1 VFAPRFPPLRVPSLG
16 YLNEK
21 LFWVPEDVLLLL
33 NGHVYV
39 TQHKF
44 KEGMA

>member
-1 VFAPRFPPLRVPSLG
+1 
-16 YLNEK
+16 
-21 LFWVPEDVLLLL
+21 VPEDVLILL